1 MADAGAAA
9 GAAKIVE
16 HLSLLFLAGTMSDT
30 LREVLYD
37 QVFYDY
43 DRQGESGRLTR
54 VLAAVYLIVTSP
66 EYLIEE

>member
-1 MADAGAAA
+1 
-9 GAAKIVE
+9 
-16 HLSLLFLAGTMSDT
+16 MSDT